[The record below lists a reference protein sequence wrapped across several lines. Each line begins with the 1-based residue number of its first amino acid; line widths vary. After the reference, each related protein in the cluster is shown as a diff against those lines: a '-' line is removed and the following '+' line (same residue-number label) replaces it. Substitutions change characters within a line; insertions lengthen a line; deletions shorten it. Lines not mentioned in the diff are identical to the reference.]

1 MEDYYSVQLE
11 TKKMKI
17 IQNNL
22 TGNAIIEFSDNEI
35 KTINKNKQLKLTKE
49 SLKHLGNVLVKIVVD
64 FQNNF
69 DEKTKALITEDT
81 TKVEGY

>member
-1 MEDYYSVQLE
+1 
-11 TKKMKI
+11 MKI